1 MTASRPER
9 PVRPGGAAPRRAG
22 TAVAMR
28 APRAAAAECDLA
40 DDTRLRNWYA
50 QLDLDTPA
58 SGHDNPRPG
67 RIPEPGHA
75 YRADSRVSRFLPS
88 SPRLI
93 GTTLVILSTLAHSP
107 AAAVIGLILFLL
119 APIGACAL
127 ARCTHRQEAARIG
140 DPARLVPQTAG
151 RPMTGCPGWR
161 AGIWLLP

>member
-9 PVRPGGAAPRRAG
+9 PVRPEAPRHDGPARLSPCERRALQ
-22 TAVAMR
+22 R
-28 APRAAAAECDLA
+28 PECDLA

-67 RIPEPGHA
+67 RTPEPGHA
-75 YRADSRVSRFLPS
+75 YRADSRVSRFPPS

-107 AAAVIGLILFLL
+107 AAAVIGLIL
-119 APIGACAL
+119 
-127 ARCTHRQEAARIG
+127 ARCTHRQEAARHRRPR
-140 DPARLVPQTAG
+140 PARPANGWTAHDWMSG
-151 RPMTGCPGWR
+151 MEG
-161 AGIWLLP
+161 GIWLLP